1 MFPTELDIFLCNRS
15 QIVKFTEEL
24 KEIGVEYMG
33 LCCGN
38 RAHYIRAMAETLGR
52 SPLASKYSANME
64 AHFTRQGRVNKEQEG
79 SSNNFNDYLN
89 E

>member
-38 RAHYIRAMAETLGR
+38 RVHYIRAMAEMLGR
-52 SPLASKYSANME
+52 SPPGSKYSANME
-64 AHFTRQGRVNKEQEG
+64 AHFTRLGRDAG
-79 SSNNFNDYLN
+79 GGW
-89 E
+89 